1 MKHKPFIPLIIN
13 IGIFVFGFLRH
24 VRLRKASR
32 FPNFSAYKTLQR
44 ILRHNQYTEYG
55 KAHHFSEILQASTP
69 EQLFIRYQRAISP
82 NDYERFR
89 PYVERQK
96 NGEKD
101 VLITGRPIMYA
112 TTSGT
117 TGKPKWIPIS
127 RTYLYNLYHRMSEH
141 WLYIFIRQRPRA
153 FGGHI
158 LQIVGKDVEGYAPD
172 GTLYGSVSGVLVR
185 EIPHILRRRYTA
197 PASVMNIEDPQT
209 RNYVIMCLA
218 IQWED
223 LTFWATA
230 NPSTIVELLH
240 TVDEHLEQMADDIEK
255 GKFSV
260 DIEPQYKLEIGSY
273 LHANPKRAEQ
283 LRLLRQRYATP
294 SPKQYFPYLQVLST
308 WKCGNAKVYIDKFMD
323 RFDWR
328 QTRYTE
334 LGYIATEC
342 RFGHPVDASRES
354 VLFPQ
359 YHYYEFVDEQELDM
373 PNKHFLQ
380 ISELER
386 GHRYCVYITTSCGL
400 YRYNMN
406 DIVEVGGRYIN
417 APTVHFVS
425 KVNGIVSLTG
435 EKLYEAQ
442 FIRAVHRVAEMH
454 SLSLP
459 FFVGFANAEESMYE
473 FYLEPGKNSRDRAER
488 LLPQLA
494 EEIDQ
499 AMQQLNIEYESKR
512 HSMRLKAP
520 VAHLL
525 QPNAYSRFKELCL
538 KDGFRDGQ
546 FKFNLL
552 MQDSYRQGLFNKL
565 LQTDNLNQ

>member
-1 MKHKPFIPLIIN
+1 MRHKPFIPLIIN
-13 IGIFVFGFLRH
+13 IGIFFLGIVRH
-24 VRLRKASR
+24 LHLRKASR

-55 KAHHFSEILQASTP
+55 KAHHFSEILQATTP
-69 EQLFIRYQRAISP
+69 EQLFIRYQRAVKP
-82 NDYERFR
+82 NDYEKLR

-101 VLITGRPIMYA
+101 VIISGRPIMYA

-117 TGKPKWIPIS
+117 TGKPKWVPIS
-127 RTYLYNLYHRMSEH
+127 RMYLYNLYHRMSEH

-158 LQIVGKDVEGYAPD
+158 LQIVGKEVEGYAPD
-172 GTLYGSVSGVLVR
+172 GTLYGSVSGVLVK
-185 EIPHILRRRYTA
+185 EIPHILRKRYTA
-197 PASVMNIEDPQT
+197 PPDVMTIDDPRI

-240 TVDEHLEQMADDIEK
+240 TVDEHLDQMADDIEK
-255 GKFSV
+255 GEFSV
-260 DIEPQYKLEIGSY
+260 EIDDKIKEVIAPY
-273 LHANPKRAEQ
+273 LHANPERAKQ
-283 LRLLRQRYATP
+283 LRQLRQRYATP
-294 SPKQYFPYLQVLST
+294 SPKQYFPYLQILST
-308 WKCGNAKVYIDKFMD
+308 WKCGNAKLYMEKFHD
-323 RFDWR
+323 RFNWQ

-342 RFGHPVDASRES
+342 RFGHPVDASNDS

-373 PNKHFLQ
+373 NNKHFLQ

-386 GHRYCVYITTSCGL
+386 GHRYCVYITTDCGL

-417 APTVHFVS
+417 SPTVHFVS

-442 FIRAVHRVAEMH
+442 FIRAVHHVAEIH
-454 SLSLP
+454 NLRLP
-459 FFVGFANAEESMYE
+459 FFVGFANAEESAYE
-473 FYLEPGKNSRDRAER
+473 FYFEPAKKDVDKVTA
-488 LLPQLA
+488 LLPRLT
-494 EEIDQ
+494 EEVDE

-512 HSMRLKAP
+512 NSMRLKEP
-520 VAHLL
+520 KGHLL
-525 QPNAYSRFKELCL
+525 VGNAYSRFKELCL
-538 KDGFRDGQ
+538 ADGFRDGQ

-552 MQDSYRQGLFNKL
+552 MQDKYRQGLFNKL
-565 LQTDNLNQ
+565 VL

>member
-1 MKHKPFIPLIIN
+1 MLHRPFIPLLIN
-13 IGIFVFGFLRH
+13 IGITFVGWMQHLH
-24 VRLRKASR
+24 LRKASR

-44 ILRHNQYTEYG
+44 ILRQNQFTEYG
-55 KAHHFSEILQASTP
+55 KAHHFSEILQATTP
-69 EQLFIRYQRAISP
+69 EQLFIRYQRAIAP
-82 NDYERFR
+82 NDYERLR

-101 VLITGRPIMYA
+101 VLINGHPIMYA

-127 RTYLYNLYHRMSEH
+127 RMYLRNLYHRMSKH

-158 LQIVGKDVEGYAPD
+158 LQIVGKEVEGYAPD

-185 EIPHILRRRYTA
+185 EIPHILRKKYTA
-197 PASVMNIEDPQT
+197 PPSVMNISDPQT

-240 TVDEHLEQMADDIEK
+240 TVDERLEQMADDIEK
-255 GKFSV
+255 GAFSV
-260 DIEPQYKLEIGSY
+260 EIEPAIKDEIESY
-273 LHANPKRAEQ
+273 LYANPKRAEQ
-283 LRLLRQRYATP
+283 LRQLRQRYATP
-294 SPKQYFPYLQVLST
+294 SPKQYFPHLQILST
-308 WKCGNAKVYIDKFMD
+308 WKCGNAKVYIEKFMD
-323 RFDWR
+323 RFNWR

-359 YHYYEFVDEQELDM
+359 FHYYEFVDETELDM

-386 GHRYCVYITTSCGL
+386 DHRYCVYITTSCGL

-442 FIRAVHRVAEMH
+442 FIRAVHRVAELH
-454 SLSLP
+454 NLNLP
-459 FFVGFANAEESMYE
+459 FFVGFAHAEESRYE
-473 FYLEPGKNSRDRAER
+473 FYLEPSKRDAARTAR
-488 LLPQLA
+488 LLPRLA
-494 EEIDQ
+494 EDIDQ

-512 HSMRLKAP
+512 QSLRLKEP

-525 QPNAYSRFKELCL
+525 ENNAYSRFKEMCL

-552 MQDSYRQGLFNKL
+552 MQDPYRQGLFDKL
-565 LQTDNLNQ
+565 VPAE

>member
-1 MKHKPFIPLIIN
+1 MRHKPFIPLIIN
-13 IGIFVFGFLRH
+13 IGIFFLGIVRH
-24 VRLRKASR
+24 LHLRKASR

-55 KAHHFSEILQASTP
+55 KAHHFSEILQATTP
-69 EQLFIRYQRAISP
+69 EQLFIRYQRAVKP
-82 NDYERFR
+82 NDYEKLR

-101 VLITGRPIMYA
+101 VIISGRPIMYA

-117 TGKPKWIPIS
+117 TGKPKWVPIS
-127 RTYLYNLYHRMSEH
+127 RMYLYNLYHRMSEH

-158 LQIVGKDVEGYAPD
+158 LQIVGKEVEGYAPD
-172 GTLYGSVSGVLVR
+172 GTLYGSVSGVLVK
-185 EIPHILRRRYTA
+185 EIPHILRKRYTA
-197 PASVMNIEDPQT
+197 PPDVMSIDDPRI

-240 TVDEHLEQMADDIEK
+240 TVDEHLDQMADDIEK
-255 GKFSV
+255 GEFSV
-260 DIEPQYKLEIGSY
+260 EIDDKIKEVIAPY
-273 LHANPKRAEQ
+273 LHANPERAKQ
-283 LRLLRQRYATP
+283 LRQLRQRYATP
-294 SPKQYFPYLQVLST
+294 SPKQYFPYLQILST
-308 WKCGNAKVYIDKFMD
+308 WKCGNAKLYMEKFHD
-323 RFDWR
+323 RFNWQ

-342 RFGHPVDASRES
+342 RFGHPVDASNDS

-373 PNKHFLQ
+373 NNKHFLQ

-386 GHRYCVYITTSCGL
+386 GHRYCVYITTDCGL

-417 APTVHFVS
+417 SPTVHFVS

-442 FIRAVHRVAEMH
+442 FIRAVHHVAEIH
-454 SLSLP
+454 NLRLP
-459 FFVGFANAEESMYE
+459 FFVGFANAEESAYE
-473 FYLEPGKNSRDRAER
+473 FYFEPAKKDVDKVTA
-488 LLPQLA
+488 LLPRLT
-494 EEIDQ
+494 EEVDE

-512 HSMRLKAP
+512 NSMRLKEP
-520 VAHLL
+520 KGHLL
-525 QPNAYSRFKELCL
+525 VGNAYSRFKELCL
-538 KDGFRDGQ
+538 ADGFRDGQ

-552 MQDSYRQGLFNKL
+552 MQDKYRQGLFNKL
-565 LQTDNLNQ
+565 VL